1 MVLSV
6 CLSSFIFCVTISRCH
21 TTFLLLTNVTLY
33 INYLLCFVIF
43 VINFKTGTL
52 WSVMFQNLF
61 SISDENKK
69 IVLQC
74 WVIVYPF
81 IIVGLTYRP
90 LSAEYMFVQ
99 LLVLLRLMGDCFCIY
114 SQDDLNLQCYSQR
127 LSSLCF
133 CCNIFCITAKFICSF
148 WLLLINEED
157 TRSNRGDCCMRW
169 WNSLSKRLSICQ
181 YCFTSPH
188 VFLCDHINQR
198 VCFHIENLKS
208 ANQLCCE
215 VKQCYSSSRNF
226 IIMILRMSLIQLMGP
241 CVLNNCIVIFRCW

>member
-6 CLSSFIFCVTISRCH
+6 CLSSFIFCVTISRCC

-81 IIVGLTYRP
+81 VIVGLTYRP

-99 LLVLLRLMGDCFCIY
+99 LLVLLRLMGPHMLRDFFCIY
-114 SQDDLNLQCYSQR
+114 SQDDLNLQCYSQW

-133 CCNIFCITAKFICSF
+133 WCNIFCITTKFICSF
-148 WLLLINEED
+148 WLLLINED
-157 TRSNRGDCCMRW
+157 TRSTVACGGGV
-169 WNSLSKRLSICQ
+169 LCQ
-181 YCFTSPH
+181 KGC
-188 VFLCDHINQR
+188 LC
-198 VCFHIENLKS
+198 
-208 ANQLCCE
+208 
-215 VKQCYSSSRNF
+215 
-226 IIMILRMSLIQLMGP
+226 
-241 CVLNNCIVIFRCW
+241 